1 MDVLRTEDTVVV
13 EHEVQSNVQ
22 SNMQSNM
29 QSNVTFPPSPT
40 VHPLEPLTPFE
51 IAAAVAILRKSDVL
65 GPAIRFVSVNLN
77 EPAKPLV
84 LDFQPGDLVQREAFM
99 VLLDNADG
107 QTYEV
112 VVSVSENAVTSL
124 QHIPGVQPSIM
135 LDEFEECERVMKAH
149 PEFQAEL
156 RKRGITNFDLVM
168 VDPWS
173 SGNFGREE
181 EQTVRL
187 SRTLSWV
194 KTGPKENGYA
204 HPIEGVIAVVDL
216 NKMEVL
222 RVEDYGVVAMPWNY
236 TADVVG
242 EARKDLK
249 PLEIIQPEGSSFTL
263 DGHAVQW
270 QKW

>member
-1 MDVLRTEDTVVV
+1 
-13 EHEVQSNVQ
+13 
-22 SNMQSNM
+22 
-29 QSNVTFPPSPT
+29 
-40 VHPLEPLTPFE
+40 
-51 IAAAVAILRKSDVL
+51 
-65 GPAIRFVSVNLN
+65 
-77 EPAKPLV
+77 
-84 LDFQPGDLVQREAFM
+84 
-99 VLLDNADG
+99 
-107 QTYEV
+107 
-112 VVSVSENAVTSL
+112 
-124 QHIPGVQPSIM
+124 
-135 LDEFEECERVMKAH
+135 
-149 PEFQAEL
+149 
-156 RKRGITNFDLVM
+156 M

-222 RVEDYGVVAMPWNY
+222 RVEDYGVVAMPWKPGNY
-236 TADVVG
+236 TADAVG

-270 QKW
+270 QKWQFRIGFTPREGLVYHWLSRPRAAAAHSLPRLVV